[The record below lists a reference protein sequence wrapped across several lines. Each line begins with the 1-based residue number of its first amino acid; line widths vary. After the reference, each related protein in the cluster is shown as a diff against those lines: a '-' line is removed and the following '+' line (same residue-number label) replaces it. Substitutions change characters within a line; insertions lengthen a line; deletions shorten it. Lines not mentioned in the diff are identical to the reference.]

1 MRKRILIL
9 IYPLIG
15 ALLASFASTL
25 WVLYHNSQASAGIYV
40 EIPPELREGRE
51 ISYNIPFLYFTRY
64 YPMKK
69 DSVSYTLEEN
79 SLFRKEN
86 ISGLISRSEH
96 GLRTSAEYALPSNYK
111 FLPTRVVSPPLYL
124 KTLKIYGPEKKA
136 RSFLASI
143 TSRLTDQLFSLL
155 KIKSYYSRVHIQNLL
170 YLRTRIER
178 KIQEL
183 KGKIIFLEEVGR
195 KYGNKEGPNL
205 ATSVEPY
212 FLAYLSPNLQA
223 RASSIIIHELETDLA
238 VLNKE
243 VDYFSKYSK
252 FYNEIQSMSS
262 CEEAEKRANALFP
275 PQALSRVMGEL
286 ERDCLPLR
294 IFSVNLPLA
303 SNRASFRVVFYTF
316 VISFIFFLALT
327 LAWNALKDE
336 V

>member
-1 MRKRILIL
+1 LV
-9 IYPLIG
+9 YPLIG
-15 ALLASFASTL
+15 AFLVSLASAL
-25 WVLYHNSQASAGIYV
+25 WVFYHNSQASPGIYI

-79 SLFRKEN
+79 SLLRKEN
-86 ISGLISRSEH
+86 ISGLLSRFEH
-96 GLRTSAEYALPSNYK
+96 GLRVSAEYALPANYK
-111 FLPTRVVSPPLYL
+111 FLPTRVVSPTLYL
-124 KTLKIYGPEKKA
+124 KTLRIYGPEKES
-136 RSFLASI
+136 RVFIDSL
-143 TSRLTDQLFSLL
+143 TSRLTNQLFSLL

-183 KGKIIFLEEVGR
+183 KGKIIFLEGVGR

-212 FLAYLSPNLQA
+212 FLAYLSPSLQA

-243 VDYFSKYSK
+243 VDYFSRYSE
-252 FYNEIQSMSS
+252 FYGEIQNMSS
-262 CEEAEKRANALFP
+262 CEEAEEKSKALFP
-275 PQALSRVMGEL
+275 SHALSRVMGEL
-286 ERDCLPLR
+286 ERDCLLLR
-294 IFSVNLPLA
+294 IFSINLPLA
-303 SNRASFRVVFYTF
+303 YNRASLRIILYSFF
-316 VISFIFFLALT
+316 ISFIFFLALT